1 MLFAIN
7 SFKICFVKKQPI
19 KQNKNPDKSFFKQTS
34 SKQVDHLYSG
44 NKMVGVFIELEV
56 LLGSTVV
63 EKHQLEVKHTSTLV

>member
-7 SFKICFVKKQPI
+7 TFKIRFVKKQPI

-44 NKMVGVFIELEV
+44 KKMVGVFIELEV

-63 EKHQLEVKHTSTLV
+63 EKHQHEVKHTSTLV